1 MVCTPTQPK
10 MHIHTT
16 TAILTKAIKH
26 YIDILAELQYHSIA
40 ANIRDHGFFLTS
52 GRCTIRSTPNVAP
65 VFLGVY
71 SKHAVYDLVDP
82 GRFNGTHYKDA
93 LTFRASPDNPI
104 RYVGATMGVFEHDTM
119 FIILREATLSHIKT

>member
-10 MHIHTT
+10 MHIHIT

-26 YIDILAELQYHSIA
+26 YIYVLDELQYHSAA
-40 ANIRDHGFFLTS
+40 ANIRNHGFFLTS
-52 GRCTIRSTPNVAP
+52 GCCVMHKLPNVVP

-71 SKHAVYDLVDP
+71 SKHAVYDLVDS

-93 LTFRASPDNPI
+93 LTFQSSPDKPI
-104 RYVGATMGVFEHDTM
+104 HYIGATMGDFEHNTM
-119 FIILREATLSHIKT
+119 FILREATLSHIST